1 MSENAAS
8 PLESEHAMLGP
19 RVWTRTHSLRS
30 LRRPSGR
37 LRRPDMPLA
46 TVYSVEVISRTL

>member
-19 RVWTRTHSLRS
+19 RLWTRTHSLRS

-37 LRRPDMPLA
+37 LRRPDMALA